1 MNIKKALENILEKL
15 NMQAVKKLKLILQ
28 IKMKNKKAKTI
39 NRLDRIM
46 KSGKL
51 SKVVKKVFPK
61 KKKK

>member
-51 SKVVKKVFPK
+51 SKVVKKVFLK